1 VALPVGRDA
10 LRPLTGPTFSS
21 LINGTLCAEII
32 AEPMA
37 FRIDYNGRRWAF
49 FSGLCVEMNPTLED
63 DADLPWTSKE
73 KQRTWS
79 ALRCRM
85 IDPDLDSVLAG
96 VADMTGESF
105 PTVRRKALERCVRMQ
120 RDLTMRG
127 IKSSAGPAGG
137 GLVMLLAEVD
147 VFLVLWQLSQ
157 MARAGLQWRRSN
169 GLTKQDDLAETARL
183 LEGLEKCFRS
193 SLKGAEVISREI
205 SAEATRFYANMSIRG
220 MIGTIAWRI
229 YNAFPQRPCQ
239 VEGHGG
245 WSTQRELLRSEG
257 VVKSEQILADMLWS
271 ETKSSG
277 SASYYE
283 ALRSVREQSI
293 EALMAYPPT
302 ASMKIEVRREEQ
314 V

>member
-1 VALPVGRDA
+1 
-10 LRPLTGPTFSS
+10 
-21 LINGTLCAEII
+21 
-32 AEPMA
+32 MA

-85 IDPDLDSVLAG
+85 MDPDLDSVLVG

-105 PTVRRKALERCVRMQ
+105 PVVRRRALERCVRMQ
-120 RDLTMRG
+120 RG
-127 IKSSAGPAGG
+127 GPTWSTERAQRSGS
-137 GLVMLLAEVD
+137 GLAMHLAEVD

-157 MARAGLQWRRSN
+157 MARAGMHWRCSN
-169 GLTKQDDLAETARL
+169 GLTKEVDLAETARL

-193 SLKGAEVISREI
+193 SLKEAKVISKEI
-205 SAEATRFYANMSIRG
+205 SADATRFYANMSIRG

-257 VVKSEQILADMLWS
+257 VMKSEQILGGTLWLD
-271 ETKSSG
+271 TKSSG

-302 ASMKIEVRREEQ
+302 ASMKVEVRREEQ

>member
-1 VALPVGRDA
+1 
-10 LRPLTGPTFSS
+10 
-21 LINGTLCAEII
+21 
-32 AEPMA
+32 MA
-37 FRIDYNGRRWAF
+37 FRIDYDGRRWAF

-85 IDPDLDSVLAG
+85 MDPDLDSVLVG

-105 PTVRRKALERCVRMQ
+105 PVVRRRALERCVRMQ
-120 RDLTMRG
+120 RDLMVRS
-127 IKSSAGPAGG
+127 IKSSDETSAG
-137 GLVMLLAEVD
+137 GLVMRLAEVD

-157 MARAGLQWRRSN
+157 TARAGLHWQRSN
-169 GLTKQDDLAETARL
+169 GLTKEDDLAEAARL

-193 SLKGAEVISREI
+193 SLKEAEVISREI
-205 SAEATRFYANMSIRG
+205 SGQSTRFYASMSIRG

-229 YNAFPQRPCQ
+229 YNALSPRPCQ

-257 VVKSEQILADMLWS
+257 VVKSEQILADMLWT

-283 ALRSVREQSI
+283 ALRSVRDQSI
-293 EALMAYPPT
+293 DALMAYPPT
-302 ASMKIEVRREEQ
+302 ASMKVEVRREEQ